1 MSKIKGLISPEEAK
15 ALDAQYTERYDLTS
29 RYITTRPDNR
39 SNWFSIEDLEK
50 YIAHAKDQAKNKFK
64 VELSGIRIYNGAH
77 KSEDGKGG
85 YSTVFLIP
93 TSENNLGKDCGLG
106 FFDPSHAP
114 VLADWAERPP
124 KQGEKLSAKIANSKT
139 HLLQDCGHMMMLEKS
154 YQTLQALKVHLS
166 ST

>member
-29 RYITTRPDNR
+29 RDITKRPDNR

-50 YIAHAKDQAKNKFK
+50 FIAHAKDQAKNKFK
-64 VELSGIRIYNGAH
+64 VELSGIRIYNGAY

-93 TSENNLGKDCGLG
+93 TSENSLGKDGNGDDHPDIQGADGLNRG
-106 FFDPSHAP
+106 SAGN
-114 VLADWAERPP
+114 PP
-124 KQGEKLSAKIANSKT
+124 GANYP
-139 HLLQDCGHMMMLEKS
+139 Q
-154 YQTLQALKVHLS
+154 
-166 ST
+166 